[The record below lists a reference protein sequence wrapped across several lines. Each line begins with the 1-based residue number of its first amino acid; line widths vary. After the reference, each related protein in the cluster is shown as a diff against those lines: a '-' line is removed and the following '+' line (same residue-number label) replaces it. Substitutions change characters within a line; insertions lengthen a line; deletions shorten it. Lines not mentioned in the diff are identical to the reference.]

1 MLDGK
6 EAGKLMT
13 ATTKIYE
20 DFSFQ
25 DFTGHW
31 IDKVACPLNSVEDN
45 VFGLLGLFT
54 GARSPASKTSKKKL
68 AKKTKKQMIDEDLL
82 NNPQGIDKVKS
93 QAEIGSLLASFS

>member
-13 ATTKIYE
+13 ATTNIYE
-20 DFSFQ
+20 YFSFQ

-31 IDKVACPLNSVEDN
+31 IDKVS
-45 VFGLLGLFT
+45 GLLGLFT
-54 GARSPASKTSKKKL
+54 GARSFASKTSKKKL

-82 NNPQGIDKVKS
+82 NDPQGIDKVKS